1 MLNPGARLGPYEIT
15 GSLGAGGMGEVYRAR
30 DTRLDRTVA
39 IKILSSDLN
48 ATIDLRERFEREAR
62 VVAALNHPHICT
74 LYDVGHQADADFLV
88 MEYLEGE
95 TLEQRLQDGPLPVD
109 QALPLAVQIASALH
123 AAHRAGIV
131 HRDLKPGNVMLTKSG
146 SVRQGSPQATLL
158 DFGLAKTTT
167 TAVAGSLSMLPTTPP
182 GLTAHGTILGTLQ
195 YMAPEQLEG
204 QEADARTD
212 IFAFGA
218 VLYEMLTGTKAFDG
232 KSHASLI
239 GAILR
244 DTPAPVTAAQPL
256 APVAL
261 NAIVGKC
268 LEKDP
273 AERWQSIADVRFALT
288 AFIGAAAPV
297 VTASST
303 ARSRAWLWAGAA
315 GIAVAAA
322 SAGWFGP
329 RLAAPDVPSARPV
342 RFSIT
347 APPGTR
353 FEVLGENINPSPTIS
368 PDGRMVA
375 YLARASDNSRL
386 QLFVRRVDSEES
398 VRIDGTEGASQ
409 PFWSPDSATV
419 AFFAQGELRVVDIVA
434 GAVRPLVRVENPRGG
449 AWSPDGTILIGQYRG
464 GLLRT
469 GASGTA
475 PVEATRLSAGDV
487 AHRFPRFLPDG
498 QHFLFWDATQTVYVA
513 GLGET
518 EPRQLLTDVNSYAD
532 FVLPGFLLFIRG
544 TTLMAQRFDPVSLQ
558 LRGTPLVV
566 SDRVEASSDGGAGFS
581 GTRIGQDIAFVT
593 GGTSQRELAWM
604 DRRGARLTTVGDP
617 APYQQ
622 VSLSPDN
629 RRIAV
634 DRPESGPGER
644 QFRVWLLDAGR
655 GLPTRFTNGRGQ
667 QFEPIWTADNTSV
680 IFVSFSD
687 SGWEIY
693 QQSTTAGT
701 RRTVLR
707 SETRILPEAL
717 SPDGVT
723 LLYESLNAGLWHLSL
738 TGEPKPTAYLSNP
751 NATTLN
757 EPEFSPD
764 GKWVVYSAND
774 SGQPEIYMQSFPV
787 PGERVRI
794 STKGGLQAHWRGDGR
809 ELFYIEPEGS
819 LVAVPIDIS
828 KTVNVGAP
836 VRLFTMP
843 LAPSQ
848 FLNEYAVSR
857 DGQRFLVQV
866 PDSSGDSLRIVVT
879 TNWASTVPAS
889 SQ

>member
-1 MLNPGARLGPYEIT
+1 LTI
-15 GSLGAGGMGEVYRAR
+15 
-30 DTRLDRTVA
+30 A
-39 IKILSSDLN
+39 I
-48 ATIDLRERFEREAR
+48 
-62 VVAALNHPHICT
+62 
-74 LYDVGHQADADFLV
+74 
-88 MEYLEGE
+88 
-95 TLEQRLQDGPLPVD
+95 
-109 QALPLAVQIASALH
+109 QIASALD

-146 SVRQGSPQATLL
+146 AKLL

-167 TAVAGSLSMLPTTPP
+167 SAVAGRLSMLPTTPP
-182 GLTAHGTILGTLQ
+182 GLTAEGSILGTLQ

-204 QEADARTD
+204 READSRTD
-212 IFAFGA
+212 IFAFGV
-218 VLYEMLTGTKAFDG
+218 VLYEMLTGRRAFEG
-232 KSHASLI
+232 KSQASLI

-244 DTPAPVTAAQPL
+244 DTPPPISAAQPL
-256 APVAL
+256 APAPL
-261 NAIVGKC
+261 DAIVRKC

-273 AERWQSIADVRFALT
+273 AERWQSIADVRFALE
-288 AFIGAAAPV
+288 AFAGGTPSARVTPAA
-297 VTASST
+297 

-315 GIAVAAA
+315 GIAIAAA
-322 SAGWFGP
+322 SAGWFGQ
-329 RLAAPDVPSARPV
+329 RLAVPDVVTAEPV

-386 QLFVRRVDSEES
+386 QLWIRRVDSEES

-434 GAVRPLVRVENPRGG
+434 GNVRPLVRVENARGG
-449 AWSPDGTILIGQYRG
+449 AWNSDGTILIGQYRG

-469 GASGTA
+469 SVSGAA
-475 PVEATRLSAGDV
+475 PAEATRLSASDV

-498 QHFLFWDATQTVYVA
+498 QHFVFWDATHTVYVA
-513 GLGET
+513 ALGEA
-518 EPRQLLTDVNSYAD
+518 EPRQLLTDVDSYAD
-532 FVLPGFLLFIRG
+532 FVPPGFLLFVRG

-558 LRGTPLVV
+558 MRETPFVI

-581 GTRIGQDIAFVT
+581 GTRIGDDIAFVT
-593 GGTSQRELAWM
+593 GGTSQRQLAWV
-604 DRRGARLTTVGDP
+604 DRRGARIAAIGEP

-634 DRPESGPGER
+634 DRPEPGPGER
-644 QFRVWLLDAGR
+644 QFRLWLLDAER
-655 GLPTRFTNGRGQ
+655 GLPTRFTNERGQ
-667 QFEPIWTADNTSV
+667 QFEPIWTADNSGV
-680 IFVSFSD
+680 IFVSFSN

-693 QQSTTAGT
+693 RQSTTGGT

-723 LLYESLNAGLWHLSL
+723 LLYEILNAGLWHVSL

-751 NATTLN
+751 NAATLN

-787 PGERVRI
+787 PGERVRV
-794 STKGGLQAHWRGDGR
+794 STRGGLQAHWRADGR
-809 ELFYIEPEGS
+809 ELFYVEPEGS
-819 LVAVPIDIS
+819 LVAVPVDMS
-828 KTVNVGAP
+828 KTVTIGAP

-866 PDSSGDSLRIVVT
+866 PDTSGDSLRIVVT
-879 TNWASTVPAS
+879 TNWASSILAAS
-889 SQ
+889 K